1 MLYPAAYF
9 AFIAAATV
17 ALVSA
22 HPVQD
27 NQCQHHGVFRR
38 QGSFNAMPISTA
50 GFGTAFSGTGAFVPN
65 VAGFGFG
72 TGFGT
77 GFGFGFPFASNFVN
91 RFDANAFNSNFND
104 DTLFAHNVNANVASD
119 NVNTFNSA
127 NVIA

>member
-1 MLYPAAYF
+1 MLSFTTALVAVVV
-9 AFIAAATV
+9 AAASI

-22 HPVQD
+22 HPVQNID
-27 NQCQHHGVFRR
+27 HQQHPHQMFRR
-38 QGSFNAMPISTA
+38 WGTFNGSPFMT
-50 GFGTAFSGTGAFVPN
+50 
-65 VAGFGFG
+65 

-91 RFDANAFNSNFND
+91 SFDANSFASNFND

-119 NVNTFNSA
+119 NVNAFNSA